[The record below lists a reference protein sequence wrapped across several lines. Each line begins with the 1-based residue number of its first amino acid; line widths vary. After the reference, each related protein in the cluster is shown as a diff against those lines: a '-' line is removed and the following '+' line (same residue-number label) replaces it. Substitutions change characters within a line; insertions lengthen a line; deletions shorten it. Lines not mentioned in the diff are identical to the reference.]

1 MDNKRLVFYKSELW
15 IIAICTFC
23 LQMPDLKVASI
34 KLSEL
39 LMLLLLPFYI
49 KEIFKSKTLLYFLA
63 FYILLMLKTF
73 GVNVFTHF
81 YINEDLPLLKNPYF
95 ISVSRLIEM
104 LACLVFCV
112 FVINSLKLVKDPL
125 MFIKNLLFVQ
135 IFCVGLFYIF
145 VYLLYASHLLHTTT
159 YDNLI
164 VYDTS
169 EGEMVYRLS
178 GFYVEGGPFGLFCAF
193 LFTLCIAFYKKLQLN
208 IWYLIICLIL
218 VLLASSKAGYL
229 MLALTV
235 FVFVGLKIKHIF
247 KSNIAKIGL
256 FMVLGIATI
265 CVSGVIMDTYIAG
278 MDDVEQRTALFSP
291 GEVDP
296 NFMLGR
302 ISATV
307 IVPNMLKTQWL
318 QGIGWGNYPLLRNNP
333 QYRTFMPEVPVSMWD
348 ATGFGGMLDMII
360 EAGVILFLI
369 YLFLYFRIARLINKH
384 FEQSGY
390 MILAYVGPLLLGVAI
405 YFSYTWFLLGIV
417 LYFSNTIIAGKN
429 HTAIT
434 GVGATDLNNI

>member
-1 MDNKRLVFYKSELW
+1 
-15 IIAICTFC
+15 
-23 LQMPDLKVASI
+23 
-34 KLSEL
+34 
-39 LMLLLLPFYI
+39 
-49 KEIFKSKTLLYFLA
+49 
-63 FYILLMLKTF
+63 
-73 GVNVFTHF
+73 
-81 YINEDLPLLKNPYF
+81 
-95 ISVSRLIEM
+95 
-104 LACLVFCV
+104 
-112 FVINSLKLVKDPL
+112 
-125 MFIKNLLFVQ
+125 
-135 IFCVGLFYIF
+135 
-145 VYLLYASHLLHTTT
+145 
-159 YDNLI
+159 
-164 VYDTS
+164 
-169 EGEMVYRLS
+169 
-178 GFYVEGGPFGLFCAF
+178 
-193 LFTLCIAFYKKLQLN
+193 
-208 IWYLIICLIL
+208 
-218 VLLASSKAGYL
+218 
-229 MLALTV
+229 
-235 FVFVGLKIKHIF
+235 
-247 KSNIAKIGL
+247 
-256 FMVLGIATI
+256 MVLGIATI